1 MRNDVEYYSAVSLMM
16 QGVSP
21 AEIAEQ
27 LDISRSTV
35 VRWHS
40 EFKRHKDAGTL
51 DKLVSL
57 SDLAI
62 VEAACNVELP
72 ELIQEAKLKVS
83 GLQVLD
89 MTLQN
94 TALNLAN
101 RINSMAMS
109 ASGSDELVTLTDA
122 LCKLQNAF
130 FNSNKVQVNVQN
142 NIGGEGGKTYSAF
155 MGDKPGA

>member
-1 MRNDVEYYSAVSLMM
+1 MRNDVEYYSAVSLML
-16 QGVSP
+16 QGVPP

-27 LDISRSTV
+27 LEVSRSTV
-35 VRWHS
+35 VRWYS

-51 DKLVSL
+51 DKLVNL
-57 SDLAI
+57 TDLAI
-62 VEAACNVELP
+62 VEAACNIELP
-72 ELIQEAKLKVS
+72 ELIQEAKLKVN
-83 GLQVLD
+83 GLQLLD
-89 MTLQN
+89 TTLQN

-109 ASGSDELVTLTDA
+109 ASGSEELVTLTDA
-122 LCKLQNAF
+122 LCKIQTAF

-142 NIGGEGGKTYSAF
+142 NIGGDGGKPYSTF

>member
-51 DKLVSL
+51 DKIVSL

-72 ELIQEAKLKVS
+72 ELIQEAKMKVS

-109 ASGSDELVTLTDA
+109 ASGSD
-122 LCKLQNAF
+122 
-130 FNSNKVQVNVQN
+130 
-142 NIGGEGGKTYSAF
+142 
-155 MGDKPGA
+155 